1 MNVFRSFCHRL
12 SPIARSESG
21 LTLIEIL
28 VAMTIFGIISVGIAA
43 GVTASLVN
51 VRDSRNRETA
61 LNLAASQIDLM
72 RSVKDVFSVN
82 DTAGPTNTVV
92 GGVTYHLTR
101 TTNWVTSSGG
111 NNACGANGAGAT
123 LLYKRVTVKVTWDG
137 MRNSAVPA
145 VADTLLAPKS
155 RINDPTKGTILVHVF
170 GVGGADKQDI
180 VVNAAPTP
188 GVPGNT
194 AVALTVTPSN
204 TDIQGCSY
212 ILKVT
217 PGTYDVTVSK
227 AGYIGADNVML
238 GSDTQTI
245 GVGAG
250 ASASASFQF
259 DNAGLFP
266 TALASNA
273 GATTG
278 ILFPSGLDLSF
289 LNSFGPSVTSYTG
302 SAIARHP
309 FIDGYTV
316 LAGKY
321 INPAVSSSA
330 TCLAIDPQAWPS
342 KTVGANTYTGKRPV
356 VVAAQ
361 PGQSAPTPAQVG
373 MGVFT
378 VVLNNANG
386 AYINAVAQSAITASG
401 NPGCQVAMSY
411 SFGSVVASSTNTTFK
426 LALPWGSWKLYQG
439 TTNTATTNQVGNS
452 GMTAVTGT
460 TIVKDSS
467 NVLTLDPRTTP

>member
-1 MNVFRSFCHRL
+1 MNVFRRLCLRL

-28 VAMTIFGIISVGIAA
+28 VAMTIFAIISVGIAA

-61 LNLAASQIDLM
+61 LNLAASQIDLV
-72 RSVKDVFSVN
+72 RSVTDVFSVN
-82 DTAGPTNTVV
+82 DTAGPTNTIVD
-92 GGVTYHLTR
+92 GVTYHMTR
-101 TTNWVTSSGG
+101 STNWVTSSGG
-111 NNACGANGAGAT
+111 NNDCGANTAGAT
-123 LLYKRVTVKVTWDG
+123 LLYKRVTVTVTWDG

-145 VADTLLAPKS
+145 VADTLLAPNG

-170 GVGGADKQDI
+170 GVSGADKQDI
-180 VVNAAPTP
+180 IVNAAPTP
-188 GVPGNT
+188 GVAGNT

-227 AGYIGADNVML
+227 PGYIGADNAAL
-238 GSDTQTI
+238 GSDTQTFS
-245 GVGAG
+245 VGAG
-250 ASASASFQF
+250 SSASASFQF

-266 TALASNA
+266 TALATNA

-278 ILFPSGLDLSF
+278 ILYPTGLDLSF
-289 LNSFGPSVTSYTG
+289 LSTFGTSVTPYTG
-302 SAIARHP
+302 SAIPRHP

-321 INPAVSSSA
+321 MNPLVSSSA
-330 TCLAIDPQAWPS
+330 TCLAVDPAAWPS
-342 KTVGANTYTGKRPV
+342 KTVGGNVYTGKRPV
-356 VVAAQ
+356 VVSAQ
-361 PGQSAPTPAQVG
+361 PGQSAAPGAQVT

-378 VVLNNANG
+378 VVLNKTNG
-386 AYINAVAQSAITASG
+386 AYINAVAQSGVTASG

-411 SFGSVVASSTNTTFK
+411 SFGGIVTSATNTTFK

-439 TTNTATTNQVGNS
+439 TTSTATTNQLGNS

-460 TIVKDSS
+460 TVVKDSS
-467 NVLTLDPRTTP
+467 NVLTLDPRTYP